1 MTKWV
6 DQKSIEMRIIA
17 CDAWQDVLDELE
29 KPNSQF
35 TPRHATFIL
44 KGIANKYCELEE
56 KASVTIENMPLLGIS
71 SEEIVEVAC
80 REAVE
85 TIRQETF

>member
-6 DQKSIEMRIIA
+6 DQKSIEMRIIT

-35 TPRHATFIL
+35 SPRHATFIL
-44 KGIANKYCELEE
+44 KGIANKYYEIEQ
-56 KASVTIENMPLLGIS
+56 KTTVTVGNLPLLGS
-71 SEEIVEVAC
+71 SREEIVEVAC
-80 REAVE
+80 REALE
-85 TIRQETF
+85 TIRQEAF

>member
-6 DQKSIEMRIIA
+6 DQKSIEMSITT
-17 CDAWQDVLDELE
+17 CDAWQEVLDELE
-29 KPNSQF
+29 KPNSQL

-44 KGIANKYCELEE
+44 KGIANKYYETAQ
-56 KASVTIENMPLLGIS
+56 KASVTVGNMPLLGSS

-85 TIRQETF
+85 TIRQEAF